1 MRIPGFGEYPDGARI
16 CAVSSSTIPAR
27 GAFADVTCGFDG
39 CPMRRDK
46 GFCFSRGLQHW
57 QLPVEIMAQQNDRR
71 IGIDLSAG

>member
-1 MRIPGFGEYPDGARI
+1 MGSIAAQ
-16 CAVSSSTIPAR
+16 CAEI
-27 GAFADVTCGFDG
+27 
-39 CPMRRDK
+39 K